1 MPWKS
6 RVPDVMDALL
16 AAWRSAPSLAGVTV
30 QDGPFVDQSPSQ
42 RLLVVGWTGGDDETS
57 VESTFLQEGLARTP
71 DREQITV
78 RCAAAVL
85 VGSTDATSARRAA
98 YDLMAAAG
106 DAVTLD
112 RTLGLAGLHAGLG
125 THQMAWAQTK
135 GGAQAIVVF
144 EVTTDGFTG
153 R

>member
-1 MPWKS
+1 MSWQS
-6 RVPDVMDALL
+6 RVPDVMDALV
-16 AAWRSAPSLAGVTV
+16 AAWKAAPDLAGVVV

-57 VESTFLQEGLARTP
+57 VESTFLQEGLAPTP

-85 VGSTDATSARRAA
+85 SGSTDATAARQEV
-98 YDLMAAAG
+98 YELMAAAG
-106 DAVTLD
+106 DAVTRD
-112 RTLGLAGLHAGLG
+112 RTLGLAGMRAGLG
-125 THQMAWAQTK
+125 THQMTWNQTK
-135 GGAQAIVVF
+135 AGMQAIVTF